1 MFVDAVICNWV
12 MVVTPTEAGTG
23 GLELTIMDLAVYLYT
38 NEGLV
43 ALTEPER
50 LLREFDILTGLFDW
64 IGQWTNTAKTVRMV
78 Y

>member
-1 MFVDAVICNWV
+1 

-43 ALTEPER
+43 ALTEPEI
-50 LLREFDILTGLFDW
+50 LLREFDVLTGLFDW